1 MATAEIKEND
11 VRKYLTALS
20 AQDSQKQEDAS
31 KIIRDFAADA
41 KGAAL
46 IFKCGGVKALVDVI
60 KGPPKPTTLQ
70 PAPTFKFND
79 LYNLE
84 LSDEL
89 QKNILFTIASITTF
103 HPVPQKLHEENISE
117 VLFNILLYFTH
128 KKSKTT
134 NVYAINTHNPLYLE
148 LFPAFVTCV
157 DKIGKSLAE
166 HLTNK
171 GIIRVLV
178 TIFKSA
184 YDINA
189 LAVAATLPLLVSLT
203 TDDFVK
209 SEFYVY
215 DALPHLLAIVS
226 SSVRLYKTND
236 ESKKNYIQALR
247 LLATVSSYALLKI
260 DLQFGN
266 PENLLPLV
274 GLVNFGEGE
283 VQENA
288 KKVIKNLGLKDS
300 KLVGDMVMAVFE
312 RPSSNIKS
320 YMSDG
325 TGCVVSHNADFSLFR
340 FQKSYLLAYI

>member
-1 MATAEIKEND
+1 MI
-11 VRKYLTALS
+11 L
-20 AQDSQKQEDAS
+20 
-31 KIIRDFAADA
+31 
-41 KGAAL
+41 
-46 IFKCGGVKALVDVI
+46 KCGGVKALVDAI
-60 KGPPKPTTLQ
+60 KGPPKPAIL
-70 PAPTFKFND
+70 PAPTFKFNE

-89 QKNILFTIASITTF
+89 QKNILFTISSITTF
-103 HPVPQKLHEENISE
+103 IAINAAHKLHEENISE

-134 NVYAINTHNPLYLE
+134 NVYAINTHNPVYLE

-157 DKIGKSLAE
+157 DKIGKPLAE

-171 GIIRVLV
+171 GIIRVLM

-203 TDDFVK
+203 MVDDFVK

-226 SSVRLYKTND
+226 SSVRLYKTNE
-236 ESKKNYIQALR
+236 ESKKNYIQALK

-266 PENLLPLV
+266 PETLLTLL

-283 VQENA
+283 AQENA
-288 KKVIKNLGLKDS
+288 KKVMTNLGLKDS
-300 KLVGDMVMAVFE
+300 KLFGDTVMAIFE
-312 RPSSNIKS
+312 HPSSNIKS
-320 YMSDG
+320 YVSDG
-325 TGCVVSHNADFSLFR
+325 TGCVVTHSADKSIFR
-340 FQKSYLLAYI
+340 FQKSYLLAVI